1 LGGDGGAEVALI
13 DDGDDA
19 FRHKTYCPLVQ
30 HVSISEDVLGRSVK
44 HS

>member
-19 FRHKTYCPLVQ
+19 FRHPHIVP
-30 HVSISEDVLGRSVK
+30 
-44 HS
+44 